1 MTLWQHCR
9 HHNCTPMPFPL
20 QLRDRNSMLS
30 VPGRSFRKVAHLE
43 ACSVLHAACTSW
55 GGIVAGRCCAC

>member
-1 MTLWQHCR
+1 
-9 HHNCTPMPFPL
+9 MPFPL